1 MSEIFDVIVCGA
13 GPAGA
18 TAALMCARAGMKTLL
33 LERRT
38 LPRYKTCGGGMP
50 VTIRGIVD
58 GLTADAFV
66 ESTVTHLRHTWNFR
80 SAHLAPLNQ
89 EGDDSTSLWMVQRS
103 IFDNALTQMAAA
115 AGAEVRDTC
124 PIRLVEEDGNFLVRV
139 TTQNG
144 DIFSARHII
153 GADGATGIVAK
164 IAQLRPVR
172 THAIALEAEIPFDWK
187 GGHET
192 LRPHVAHL
200 EYAVRQGYGWV
211 FPKEH
216 HLSIG
221 AGMFGRRT
229 ADGKGDASKE
239 ELSRWITGYLKTL
252 KIPADVSKI
261 EYHGHPLP
269 IWNGREPLQTWNG
282 RVMLVGDAAGLVN
295 PLFGDGIS
303 YACRSGKLA
312 AQTLLDGK
320 SAEWS
325 EIAAGEFAPDHDAAL
340 KIAQFFYLMP
350 RLCYTLGVKHPRGTH
365 LAGRLLNGTLRY
377 EEVLDRLPWKKQM
390 TAAVATWK

>member
-18 TAALMCARAGMKTLL
+18 TAALTCARAGMKTLL

-50 VTIRGIVD
+50 VTMRGIVE
-58 GLTADAFV
+58 GLPADAFV
-66 ESTVTHLRHTWNFR
+66 ESTVTHLRHTWNFK

-89 EGDDSTSLWMVQRS
+89 DGDNSTSLWMVQRS
-103 IFDNALTQMAAA
+103 VFDNALTQMAAS
-115 AGAEVRDTC
+115 AGAVVRDNY
-124 PIRLVEEDGNFLVRV
+124 PIRLVEEDGDLLVKV
-139 TTQNG
+139 TTQTG
-144 DIFSARHII
+144 EVVRGRHII

-164 IAQLRPVR
+164 MAQLRPVR
-172 THAIALEAEIPFDWK
+172 THAIALEAEIPFGWQ
-187 GGHET
+187 GGHDA
-192 LRPHVAHL
+192 LRPHIAHL

-229 ADGKGDASKE
+229 TDGKGDASKA
-239 ELSRWITGYLKTL
+239 ELSRWITGYLKAL

-269 IWNGREPLQTWNG
+269 IWNGREPLETWNG
-282 RVMLVGDAAGLVN
+282 RVLLVGDAAGLVN

-312 AQTLLDGK
+312 ALTLQDARGI
-320 SAEWS
+320 EWS
-325 EIAAGEFAPDHDAAL
+325 DIAAQEFASDHDAAL
-340 KIAQFFYLMP
+340 KIAQFFYRMP

-390 TAAVATWK
+390 NAAVASWR